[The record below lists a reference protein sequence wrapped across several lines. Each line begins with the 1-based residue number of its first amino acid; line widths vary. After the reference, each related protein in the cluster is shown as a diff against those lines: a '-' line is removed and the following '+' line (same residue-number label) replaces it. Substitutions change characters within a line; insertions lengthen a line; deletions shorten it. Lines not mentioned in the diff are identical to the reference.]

1 MIGGSLVSKARGAL
15 HALQEPNEAY
25 VLSYRA
31 LRVLIGV
38 IGILLPFVLLL
49 GKRALDGPGIQ
60 GTISDYYYTSLRDYF
75 VGSLCAIGVFLTSYR
90 GPQRIDQACGLVAA
104 ACAIGVALFPTTPES
119 ASSWERMVGMLHLA
133 CAVSLFLAFAFFS
146 LVLFR
151 RTAANAAPAGRKLRR
166 NRVYAACGW
175 TILGC
180 IALALAVHLFAPP
193 PLRALDPV
201 FWLESVAIVAFA
213 FSWLTKG
220 EVVPYLRDR
229 RDDGRPPRDGSE
241 AVVKQ
246 DAAMIRAS

>member
-1 MIGGSLVSKARGAL
+1 MIGGSLVSKARGAAHVL
-15 HALQEPNEAY
+15 REANPSY

-38 IGILLPFVLLL
+38 IGILLPGVLVL
-49 GKRALDGPGIQ
+49 GKLVLDGPGIQ
-60 GTISDYYYTSLRDYF
+60 ATVSDYYYTSLRDYF
-75 VGSLCAIGVFLTSYR
+75 VGSLCTIGVFLSSYR
-90 GPQRIDQACGLVAA
+90 GPQRIDHACGLFAA
-104 ACAIGVALFPTTPES
+104 ACAVGVALFPTTPEWPTG
-119 ASSWERMVGMLHLA
+119 WERMVGTLHLG

-151 RTAANAAPAGRKLRR
+151 KTGPHAAPTSRKLRR

-180 IALALAVHLFAPP
+180 IALALAAHLLAPP
-193 PLRALDPV
+193 SVREMDPV
-201 FWLESVAIVAFA
+201 FWLESIAIVAFA

-241 AVVKQ
+241 AVVRQ
-246 DAAMIRAS
+246 DAAMMRAS